1 MGNSDIKI
9 RKSNG
14 GFFSIVNCE
23 INGIQFLTE
32 FQNAIILLDN
42 TKDRSVLQKI
52 YDASATTGHIGKF
65 FRKQIFLLVAHKF
78 WGMEN
83 IDYSKY

>member
-32 FQNAIILLDN
+32 FQNAVVMLDN

-52 YDASATTGHIGKF
+52 YDASATTRHIGKF
-65 FRKQIFLLVAHKF
+65 FRKQIFLLAAHKF
-78 WGMEN
+78 LGMEN